1 VSYRQSIKQE
11 ILELLKEEFPHD
23 FSIGE
28 IAKQVGV
35 VRSTTSTW
43 LKVLSAEGKIGCQE
57 KWGNSIFYRFKG
69 EFRCSTFTI

>member
-1 VSYRQSIKQE
+1 VSHRDSIKQK

-35 VRSTTSTW
+35 ARSTASTW
-43 LKVLSAEGKIGCQE
+43 LKVLSAEGKIE
-57 KWGNSIFYRFKG
+57 VSRKVGNAIFYRFRS
-69 EFRCSTFTI
+69 EY

>member
-43 LKVLSAEGKIGCQE
+43 LKVLSAEGKIE
-57 KWGNSIFYRFKG
+57 VSRKVG
-69 EFRCSTFTI
+69 EFHFL

>member
-43 LKVLSAEGKIGCQE
+43 LKVLSTEGKIE
-57 KWGNSIFYRFKG
+57 VSRKVG
-69 EFRCSTFTI
+69 EFHFL